1 MPGRNL
7 AKVLEKVY
15 VCFLCWIEMYLCD
28 PRFQRFNASK
38 HWSLTTMPQLWL
50 CKTPKSAR
58 EKLKHLQYQYIL
70 YTVERKMSLSI
81 IWAHFRLPPSD
92 TIKTKW
98 RHNAKCLVSTE
109 INAVF
114 ICLPWRATLTR
125 GSCLPLRGFPEKHL
139 RWSGFWSS
147 QLPCCGGCG
156 RGLNVSLEKSGKS
169 RK

>member
-15 VCFLCWIEMYLCD
+15 VCFLC
-28 PRFQRFNASK
+28 
-38 HWSLTTMPQLWL
+38 WSLTTMPQLWL

-70 YTVERKMSLSI
+70 HTVERKKDEFVHHLSAFPI
-81 IWAHFRLPPSD
+81 ASIRHHQ
-92 TIKTKW
+92 TKW

-109 INAVF
+109 LNAVF

-147 QLPCCGGCG
+147 QLPCCGGFG